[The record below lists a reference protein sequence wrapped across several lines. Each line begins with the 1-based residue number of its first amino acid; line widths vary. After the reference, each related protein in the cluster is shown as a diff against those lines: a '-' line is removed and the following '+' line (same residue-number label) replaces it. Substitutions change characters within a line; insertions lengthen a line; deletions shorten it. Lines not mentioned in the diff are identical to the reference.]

1 MKSILQPRK
10 SPNVTAHSGREGVY
24 WLQDLTLPV
33 ETSDI
38 PMQEVDVAIVGSGYT
53 GLNVALMTARAGR
66 STMVLDASDVG
77 WGCSTRNGG
86 QISTSIKPDFEKL
99 NARYGPERARSIR
112 QEGLNALNWTENFVQ
127 SEQID
132 CGFARCGRYHA
143 AHTPKHY
150 EGLVRTAEMLNKTE
164 GSEAYAIPRD
174 EQRREVG
181 SDAYFGGVVYPHHA
195 SIDPTKYYRG
205 LLNKAIEAGVH
216 VTGNCRVETV
226 ERHSDGFL
234 LQTSKGVVQARDVVI
249 ATGGYSG
256 PLSKWLQ
263 RRIIPIGS
271 YIIATNPLPASLM
284 DELLPTNRIV
294 NDTCKVV
301 YYYRA
306 SPDRTRILFGGRVSA
321 KETDP
326 SHSGPKLYTDMCRIF
341 PQLASYGFSH
351 SWTGKVGYTFD
362 ELPHT
367 GIHDGM
373 HYAAGYCGTGVS
385 LASYLG
391 MRVGQKILGQAEGKT
406 ALDELPFPTRPF
418 YRGNPWFLP
427 AAVTWYRWIDNIQ
440 YRQASRLK

>member
-1 MKSILQPRK
+1 
-10 SPNVTAHSGREGVY
+10 
-24 WLQDLTLPV
+24 
-33 ETSDI
+33 
-38 PMQEVDVAIVGSGYT
+38 MQTVDVAVVGSGYT
-53 GLNVALMTARAGR
+53 GLNAALITARAGR
-66 STMVLDASDVG
+66 STMVLDAGDIG

-86 QISTSIKPDFEKL
+86 QIITSIKPDFAKL
-99 NARYGPERARSIR
+99 SARYGPEKARSIR
-112 QEGLNALNWTENFVQ
+112 QEGLNALNWIDDFVAR
-127 SEQID
+127 EQID

-150 EGLVRTAEMLNKTE
+150 EALVRTAENLNKTE
-164 GSEAYAIPRD
+164 GAEAYAVPQD
-174 EQRREVG
+174 EQPRELG
-181 SDAYFGGVVYPHHA
+181 SSAYFGGVVFPHHA
-195 SIDPTKYYRG
+195 SLDPAKYHRG
-205 LLNKAIEAGVH
+205 LMTRAIDAGVH
-216 VTGNCRVETV
+216 ITGHCRVETV
-226 ERHSDGFL
+226 ERNSGGFR
-234 LQTSKGVVQARDVVI
+234 LQTAKGMIQARDVVI

-271 YIIATNPLPASLM
+271 YIIATDPLPTSLM
-284 DELLPTNRIV
+284 DTLIPTNRIV

-326 SHSGPKLYTDMCRIF
+326 SHSGPKLYADMCRVF

-351 SWTGKVGYTFD
+351 SWTGTVGYTFD
-362 ELPHT
+362 ELPHI
-367 GIHDGM
+367 GVHDGM

-391 MRVGQKILGQAEGKT
+391 MRVGHKILGQADGKT
-406 ALDELPFPTRPF
+406 AFDGLAFPTRPF

-427 AAVTWYRWIDNIQ
+427 AAVTWYRWLDSMQ
-440 YRQASRLK
+440 YKRASRLK